1 MYNVSE
7 YDKNEYSGLYY
18 NSTCYNV
25 SSLYCPFIVCN
36 ETDLICLSNCSFNS
50 TKQCNRPF
58 QCNDGSLKLAFQFC
72 DGIVNCYDKSD
83 EIYNSRGFKC
93 AGLKSTKK
101 CVLPQRNLL
110 DNVAQCRDESDLCIN
125 NSCFQCFDRRLL
137 ISSKQV
143 CDGVF
148 DCYDWSDECLCEIN
162 FDKYICNTK
171 YFSCNLF
178 SSNNKVEN
186 HINSSSLLN
195 DEFII
200 NVNHDTTKSTKTCQT
215 RLDDDRVATLCD
227 GRPECSDLSDECD
240 CPDPPEFCNYTCH
253 KDHNIGDRYC
263 DGIEDDFY
271 NITNKSNCTK
281 GFEELDCSKRFICKA
296 GNKIS
301 IDIDQICDGKQDC
314 DDNSDECDC
323 KINHKSVFSSDSEMI
338 ANPVLKSCF
347 WIMAILVIC
356 GNFYVIISTYQHLK
370 NTNLLKSIKSQNWIV
385 LNISIADFF
394 MGIYLLI
401 IAFYSVYYSGYYG
414 QVDFE
419 WRSSLRCSIIGSLA
433 VLSSQASCFSIIFLT
448 IHRLYTICKPFS
460 TFSFWIYKPVSILI
474 WLISFVIAVLPILSQ
489 TSEYFVHSVEFSNRF
504 TQSSISNKQTFT
516 KFACRLAKLNNISI
530 ENIGNDWNSIKNL
543 FKNKFP
549 EYSPGVEFSYYGQ
562 TSVCMPRFYVM
573 QGENGWEYSLGII
586 LINFCCFVL
595 IFAGYI
601 LIYRHSTKNDNQIES
616 DYRNKENNRLQR
628 RISRIIIS
636 DFLCWIPI
644 CIMAFVNFS
653 GTSVN
658 DVAYIVSAGLLLS
671 INSALNPLLYSPLL
685 SEIMKTLKRLKS

>member
-7 YDKNEYSGLYY
+7 CDKNEYSGLYY

-36 ETDLICLSNCSFNS
+36 STDLICLSNCSFNS

-125 NSCFQCFDRRLL
+125 NSCFQCFDRRLK

-148 DCYDWSDECLCEIN
+148 DCYDWSDECLCEVN

-171 YFSCNLF
+171 FFSCNLF

-200 NVNHDTTKSTKTCQT
+200 NVNYDTTKSTKTCQT

-240 CPDPPEFCNYTCH
+240 CPDPPGFCNHTCH

-281 GFEELDCSKRFICKA
+281 GFEELDCLKRFICKT
-296 GNKIS
+296 GKKIS

-314 DDNSDECDC
+314 DNNSDERDC
-323 KINHKSVFSSDSEMI
+323 KINHKSVFSSDLEMI

-347 WIMAILVIC
+347 WIMAISVIS
-356 GNFYVIISTYQHLK
+356 GNSYVITATIRHIKKTKLRESVKYQHL
-370 NTNLLKSIKSQNWIV
+370 IV
-385 LNISIADFF
+385 LNISFADFI
-394 MGIYLLI
+394 MGIYLII
-401 IAFYSVYYSGYYG
+401 IAFYSAYYSGYYG
-414 QVDFE
+414 QVNFE

-433 VLSSQASCFSIIFLT
+433 VLSSQVSCFSMIFL
-448 IHRLYTICKPFS
+448 ISHRLYTICKPFS
-460 TFSFWIYKPVSILI
+460 TISFLGHKLVFALI
-474 WLISFVIAVLPILSQ
+474 WLISFVIAVLPILPQ

-504 TQSSISNKQTFT
+504 TQSSIWSKPNII
-516 KFACRLAKLNNISI
+516 KFACRFAKLNNISI
-530 ENIGNDWNSIKNL
+530 ESNDWDSIQT
-543 FKNKFP
+543 FFIDKFP
-549 EYSPGVEFSYYGQ
+549 KYSPGVEFGYYGQ
-562 TSVCMPRFYVM
+562 TSVCMARFYVVR
-573 QGENGWEYSLGII
+573 GENGWEYSLGII
-586 LINFCCFVL
+586 IINFLAFVY
-595 IFAGYI
+595 IAVGYI
-601 LIYRHSTKNDNQIES
+601 IVFKKSFESQIKIKDVQRGTNRSTM
-616 DYRNKENNRLQR
+616 QR
-628 RISRIIIS
+628 RILRIIIT

-644 CIMAFVNFS
+644 CIMAFMNFS
-653 GTSVN
+653 GISVN
-658 DVAYIVSAGLLLS
+658 DVAYDVSAGLLLP

-685 SEIMKTLKRLKS
+685 GEIMKTLRRLKS